1 MERAQLRWRCRRGM
15 RELDLLLQRYLD
27 DTYDRAPKAEKSTF
41 LRLLDEPDECLW
53 RYLCA
58 DFTPVDSALA
68 ELVLK
73 IRSAAP
79 SQT

>member
-1 MERAQLRWRCRRGM
+1 MKHAQLRWRCRRGM

-27 DTYDRAPKAEKSTF
+27 GVYDQAPEAEKSAF
-41 LRLLDEPDECLW
+41 SRLLDEPDERLW

-58 DFTPVDSALA
+58 DGTPIDPLLA

-73 IRSAAP
+73 IRSASTTRA
-79 SQT
+79 